1 MPRRRTSSKLK
12 GSKEQK
18 QMENQPLRDTL
29 IKHLCE
35 DKTSKAAQR
44 ALTTLG
50 ALARLEDAYMNSED
64 WLED

>member
-1 MPRRRTSSKLK
+1 
-12 GSKEQK
+12 
-18 QMENQPLRDTL
+18 MENQPLRDTL